1 MQAHLAM
8 IQGVVNRLAQSSFL
22 LKGWSVVLVSALLVF
37 AANSSEPLVLYIAL
51 LPAIVFWAL
60 DGYFLWQERSFRA
73 LYDHVRV
80 QEEASLDYGLDTKSA
95 PNRSPYRQAVFSRTI
110 ALFHGAVL
118 ATIIVLIYVM
128 S

>member
-22 LKGWSVVLVSALLVF
+22 LKGWSVVLVSALLAF
-37 AANSSEPLVLYIAL
+37 AANSSEGIVLYIAL
-51 LPAIVFWAL
+51 LPAVVFWAL

-73 LYDHVRV
+73 LYDHVRT
-80 QEEASLDYGLDTKSA
+80 QKEADLDYGMDTRSA
-95 PNRSPYRQAVFSRTI
+95 PSLVPYHRAVFSRTI
-110 ALFHGAVL
+110 SLFHGAILV
-118 ATIIVLIYVM
+118 TILVIIYVT